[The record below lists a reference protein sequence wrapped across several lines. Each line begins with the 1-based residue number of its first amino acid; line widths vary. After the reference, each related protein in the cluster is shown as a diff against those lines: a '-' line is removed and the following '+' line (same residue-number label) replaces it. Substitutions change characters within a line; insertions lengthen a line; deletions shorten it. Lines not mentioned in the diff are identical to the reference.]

1 MCRRVDLDTR
11 LLPAGLAGPRS
22 DERDVRTR
30 RGCAASVRTRSG
42 RSKLSKRSGA
52 GLTCTNAH
60 WSYSQGRLAWWL
72 GAWSAEGE
80 VAGSDPGDG
89 FSSTFG
95 KPKRAHARTYR
106 RPGGVRIRNDRRLRS
121 VEAGAE
127 HCKRTASEPPDAAEV
142 RRPEPPTA
150 HARRPNLRFCRCAE
164 TGINHCKRAAS
175 EPLDAAEVR
184 ETVVRLPLHCRAAVR
199 SGDVHTAGPPGPC
212 GRWACAG
219 RAPTHPQRA
228 PPVTA
233 SQASTHLQWP
243 RGQSEMPG
251 PVRTLG
257 PRAWCPRKSGPHPSA
272 VATGATRTTRP
283 LRTLLVIRS
292 SPPHIRSG
300 AARTGRERSAERAC
314 ANVPSA
320 ALHERVS
327 VRSTRQDP
335 ANQTFARG
343 TAHVRARVPT
353 CAPGVPTC
361 APGPHVSTPGR
372 PHVRTRGSYLA
383 GARTRTF
390 GWPP

>member
-1 MCRRVDLDTR
+1 M
-11 LLPAGLAGPRS
+11 
-22 DERDVRTR
+22 
-30 RGCAASVRTRSG
+30 
-42 RSKLSKRSGA
+42 
-52 GLTCTNAH
+52 
-60 WSYSQGRLAWWL
+60 
-72 GAWSAEGE
+72 
-80 VAGSDPGDG
+80 
-89 FSSTFG
+89 
-95 KPKRAHARTYR
+95 
-106 RPGGVRIRNDRRLRS
+106 
-121 VEAGAE
+121 
-127 HCKRTASEPPDAAEV
+127 
-142 RRPEPPTA
+142 
-150 HARRPNLRFCRCAE
+150 
-164 TGINHCKRAAS
+164 
-175 EPLDAAEVR
+175 
-184 ETVVRLPLHCRAAVR
+184 RLPLHCRAAVR

-300 AARTGRERSAERAC
+300 AARTGGERSAERAC

-390 GWPP
+390 GSSKRANTSGPKRPRERHAPHFLHVFQIFLDYGTLPMLARIRDRTVAAASRVSSQL